1 MQPAAAR
8 SAGPG
13 SGSGRGD
20 AADGNICLSGG
31 TAAPTLTLGSAS
43 PRRRELLAQIGIAPH
58 RIIPAEIDETPLRGE
73 LPHDY
78 VRRMAREKVLALSA
92 TVPGAVLCADTT
104 VVAGRRILGKPED
117 AAEAREFLRLL
128 SGRRHLVLT
137 AIALSHAGR
146 LRERLVQTVIRF
158 RPLTAAEI
166 DDYLDG
172 HEWQGKAGGY
182 AVQGRAGGFVAWMR
196 GSYSAVV
203 GLPLA
208 ETATLLAG
216 IGIKGACE

>member
-1 MQPAAAR
+1 M
-8 SAGPG
+8 
-13 SGSGRGD
+13 
-20 AADGNICLSGG
+20 
-31 TAAPTLTLGSAS
+31 
-43 PRRRELLAQIGIAPH
+43 LAQIGIAPH

-137 AIALSHAGR
+137 AIALSHADR

-166 DDYLDG
+166 DDYLGG

-182 AVQGRAGGFVAWMR
+182 AVQGRAGSFVSWMR